1 MKLASQL
8 EPHGMAASM
17 ELRQDIYNVIQDAK
31 SRNVIETG
39 TYNGLGSTSAILHGL
54 KDAHGTQFSF
64 ISMESDPVFYNQARQ
79 NLEEEIYDGSLV
91 LMNKISVPKHLLP
104 STVSDVPEDI
114 ITDHADPSRYLKEVP
129 KGIEDNGL
137 MAALILLDYKPDLVL
152 LDSAGHLGTI
162 EFDYLMQHAIGP
174 FILILDD
181 TLHRKHYQTLEKIK
195 ADPERFYI
203 LKESKNKFGHAI
215 IHVK

>member
-17 ELRQDIYNVIQDAK
+17 ELREDIYNFIQDYK
-31 SRNVIETG
+31 PRNVIETG

-79 NLEEEIYDGSLV
+79 NMEEEIYDGSLV
-91 LMNKISVPKHLLP
+91 LMNKISVPRHLLP
-104 STVSDVPEDI
+104 SMVEDVPDDI
-114 ITDHADPSRYLKEVP
+114 ITDHADPSRYLREVP

-137 MAALILLDYKPDLVL
+137 MAALILLDYRPDMVL

-162 EFDYLMQHAIGP
+162 EFYYLLQHAVSP

-181 TLHRKHYQTLEKIK
+181 TLHRKHYKTLAVIK
-195 ADPERFYI
+195 AQPERFDI
-203 LKESKNKFGHAI
+203 LKESNNKFGHAI
-215 IHVK
+215 IQVK

>member
-17 ELRQDIYNVIQDAK
+17 ELREDIYNIIQDYRP
-31 SRNVIETG
+31 RNVIETG

-54 KDAHGTQFSF
+54 KDAHRGKFSF

-104 STVSDVPEDI
+104 VNVEQVPEDI
-114 ITDHADPSRYLKEVP
+114 ITDHADPSRYLREVP
-129 KGIEDNGL
+129 KGVEDNGL
-137 MAALILLDYKPDLVL
+137 MAALILLDYKPDMVL

-162 EFDYLMQHAIGP
+162 EFYYLIQHAAAP

-181 TLHRKHYQTLEKIK
+181 TLHRKHYKTMAVVRTQPEK
-195 ADPERFYI
+195 YTI

-215 IHVK
+215 IQVK